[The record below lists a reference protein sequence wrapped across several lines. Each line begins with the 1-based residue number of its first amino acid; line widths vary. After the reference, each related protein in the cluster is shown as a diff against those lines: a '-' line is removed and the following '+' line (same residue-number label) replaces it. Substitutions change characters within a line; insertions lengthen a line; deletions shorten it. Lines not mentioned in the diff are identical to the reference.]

1 MKWNNMTGPVR
12 FLALAGSILVLAGL
26 MLSGCGGPSQIT
38 VGGIGTVQSEMP
50 LLPEGSAADEMDT
63 GEPAKNTIA
72 AEPVKDSMA
81 VEPAKDSMA
90 ADPAKDLVA
99 AESVKGSDPRES
111 VQIAVYVCGA
121 VKKPGV
127 CYLPSGARVCDALE
141 AAGGFTKSADTQWLN
156 QAKLL
161 SDGEMLIVYT
171 SVETAQMK
179 EQGVLPGDAVSAHAV
194 SGSAGSSASVS
205 SANAAAEATGSGAGG
220 EALVNLNTASKE
232 QLMTLP
238 GIGEAKADA
247 IIRYRT
253 ETGLF
258 ASTEDVMNIS
268 GIKNSVYE
276 KIRDKVTV

>member
-12 FLALAGSILVLAGL
+12 FLVLAGSILVLAGL
-26 MLSGCGGPSQIT
+26 MLSGCSGPSQIT
-38 VGGIGTVQSEMP
+38 VSGIGTVQSEMP
-50 LLPEGSAADEMDT
+50 FLPEGSAADEMDT

-72 AEPVKDSMA
+72 AEPAKDSVA
-81 VEPAKDSMA
+81 VKPAKDSMA
-90 ADPAKDLVA
+90 ADPAKDSMA

-141 AAGGFTKSADTQWLN
+141 AAGGFTKSADSQWLN
-156 QAKLL
+156 QAELL
-161 SDGEMLIVYT
+161 YDGEMLIVYT

-179 EQGVLPGDAVSAHAV
+179 EQGILPGDTVPAHAI
-194 SGSAGSSASVS
+194 SGSAGSSASVP
-205 SANAAAEATGSGAGG
+205 SANAVFEGAGG